1 MEIKVELDSD
11 IIFLK
16 LNGSL
21 VASTLEQLKSQIQ
34 KLVDKKYVNIVF
46 DMSRVEFVD
55 SSGLGL
61 CISTARDL
69 AGISGKLVCYGL
81 NENVQKLFKMTRAD
95 QKIVVMASRMN
106 AFEYMLARLND
117 DPHGVSVIPG

>member
-16 LNGSL
+16 LSGSL

-46 DMSRVEFVD
+46 DMNRIDFVD
-55 SSGLGL
+55 SAGLGL
-61 CISTARDL
+61 CITTAREL
-69 AGISGKLVCYGL
+69 SAISGKLVCYGL
-81 NENVQKLFKMTRAD
+81 NDNVQKLFKMTRAD
-95 QKIVVMASRMN
+95 QKVAVMASRMSS
-106 AFEYMLARLND
+106 FEYMLSRLND
-117 DPHGVSVIPG
+117 DLHGASVLHE

>member
-1 MEIKVELDSD
+1 MEIKVEVDSD
-11 IIFLK
+11 IIFVK
-16 LNGSL
+16 LSGSL
-21 VASTLEQLKSQIQ
+21 VASTLEELKSQVQ
-34 KLVDKKYVNIVF
+34 KLIDKKFVHIVF
-46 DMSRVEFVD
+46 DLSRIDFVD

-69 AGISGKLVCYGL
+69 AAISGKLVCYGL

-106 AFEYMLARLND
+106 AFDYMLSLINEDIPEA
-117 DPHGVSVIPG
+117 SVL